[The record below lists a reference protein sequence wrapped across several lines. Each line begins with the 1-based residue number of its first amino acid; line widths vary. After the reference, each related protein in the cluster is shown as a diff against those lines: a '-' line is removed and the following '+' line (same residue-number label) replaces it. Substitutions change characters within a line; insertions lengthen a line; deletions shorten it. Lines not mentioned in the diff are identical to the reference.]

1 MGALGAEINMKYVGM
16 YTQVRRNNMLSII
29 LLLMFPLILL
39 GTIWVFLALVNYF
52 GTYYYDAH
60 GNMVNVFNA
69 DIVNG
74 YFITTVPWVVAG
86 VGLWFAIA
94 YFANTSMIRHAT
106 GARPLERRENP
117 RVYNIVENLCMSCGM
132 DMPKINIIDDPQLN
146 AFASGIDRNSYTVT
160 VTTGLLRLL
169 DDDELAGVIAHE
181 LTHIRNR
188 DTRLLV
194 VSIIFVGIISAI
206 MSIVVRMMYHA
217 MWFGGGSQRDN
228 ENGKGNG
235 LSMIAVLLIGL
246 LCSAVAYFFTL
257 LTRFAISRKRE
268 YMADAGGAELCG
280 NPLALASALRKI
292 SGNPGLGDVGRDD
305 IAQMYIIHPKS
316 MSQSVMSYVNSLFST
331 HPSTEDRIRILEQF

>member
-1 MGALGAEINMKYVGM
+1 MKYVGM

-52 GTYYYDAH
+52 GTYYYDAY

-74 YFITTVPWVVAG
+74 YFVTTIPWVIGG
-86 VGLWFAIA
+86 VGLWFLIA
-94 YFANTSMIRHAT
+94 YFTNTSMIRHAT
-106 GARPLERRENP
+106 GARTLERRENP

-132 DMPKINIIDDPQLN
+132 DMPKINVIDDPQLN
-146 AFASGIDRNSYTVT
+146 AFASGIDRKSYTVT
-160 VTTGLLRLL
+160 VTTGLLRVLN
-169 DDDELAGVIAHE
+169 DDELAGVIAHE

-188 DTRLLV
+188 DTRLLI

-217 MWFGGGSQRDN
+217 VWFGGGNRRDN
-228 ENGKGNG
+228 EKGNG
-235 LSMIAVLLIGL
+235 LSMLAVLAIGL
-246 LCSAVAYFFTL
+246 LCSAIAYFFTL

-292 SGNPGLGDVGRDD
+292 SGNPGLGQVERDD
-305 IAQMYIIHPKS
+305 IAQMYIIHPKNL
-316 MSQSVMSYVNSLFST
+316 SQGVMSFVNSLFST
-331 HPSTEDRIRILEQF
+331 HPSTESRIRILEQF